1 MAVQKNK
8 PTRSKRGM
16 RRSHN
21 RLHVPVLSTDKT
33 SGEIH
38 IRHHITAKKYYKG
51 IKVF

>member
-16 RRSHN
+16 RRSHDH
-21 RLHVPVLSTDKT
+21 LKLPTLSTDPV

-38 IRHHITAKKYYKG
+38 IRHHITAKGYYKG
-51 IKVF
+51 KKMF